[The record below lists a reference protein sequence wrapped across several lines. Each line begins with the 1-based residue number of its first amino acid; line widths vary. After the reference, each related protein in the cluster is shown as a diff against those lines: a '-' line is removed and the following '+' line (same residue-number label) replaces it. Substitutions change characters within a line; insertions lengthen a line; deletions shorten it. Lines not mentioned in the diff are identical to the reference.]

1 MIVPTI
7 PAVDDISSQLDRL
20 LAPSLKAQP
29 DNLEDVD
36 RLDWELWL
44 LLTLVLLSLLIV
56 FILNHAP
63 GLLPPVEMVFK
74 PADLEIYVDGL
85 TVLVL
90 LFCLYVAQKHKQL
103 RSLRVTLIKAEVTRE
118 RISQRL
124 SIIEVLYGISEEMT
138 SGGTSREAYT
148 SLLDSVRKTMDA
160 ESASLYLT
168 VSDRGDLSLVGFA
181 GEDSRRPAGRI
192 EMGEG
197 ITGRVAQSTESLLLT
212 RPFEAGYYQVMS
224 VIERE
229 YSHAMYVPLIIDGQ
243 VWGVLGVGTVQTVIE
258 YTDIDLKL
266 LQGFGNNMALA
277 LRKNDLIARF
287 QESLITNEETR
298 IQLIQAEKLAG
309 LAELMAGINHEL
321 NNPLSVIVG
330 NADLLLRQDLDDET
344 RERLGKMNDEALR
357 AKRLV
362 ENLLI
367 TARGEEVI
375 GKEVNLNEIV
385 QQAIALLRYQVSL
398 DDVRIETNLSDDL
411 PPSVLDPFQIQQL
424 IFNLVNNARQAM
436 LTTDRASRRIIVTT
450 EMVRGGAPDEAA
462 EESGPTVHL
471 QVRDSGPGIE
481 EQNLRRVF
489 DPFFTTKEVGSGTG
503 LGLSICFRIVQQF
516 DGSIT
521 AGNHPEGGGAVFD
534 IWLPASLGEPQPSIE
549 SPVEN
554 RVVERPSRMG
564 SVLLV
569 DDEENILDLMEE
581 AFRQAGHEVT
591 LTRNGQE
598 ALKHLLESGPPN
610 AIVLDL
616 KMPVMDGREFFSRL
630 TEELPTLTDRVLFL
644 TGDTLSNSARMFLTS
659 VGRPYLSKPFALDE
673 LVGSVEATMEW

>member
-287 QESLITNEETR
+287 
-298 IQLIQAEKLAG
+298 
-309 LAELMAGINHEL
+309 H
-321 NNPLSVIVG
+321 P
-330 NADLLLRQDLDDET
+330 
-344 RERLGKMNDEALR
+344 
-357 AKRLV
+357 
-362 ENLLI
+362 
-367 TARGEEVI
+367 
-375 GKEVNLNEIV
+375 
-385 QQAIALLRYQVSL
+385 
-398 DDVRIETNLSDDL
+398 
-411 PPSVLDPFQIQQL
+411 DP
-424 IFNLVNNARQAM
+424 V
-436 LTTDRASRRIIVTT
+436 
-450 EMVRGGAPDEAA
+450 
-462 EESGPTVHL
+462 
-471 QVRDSGPGIE
+471 GPG
-481 EQNLRRVF
+481 
-489 DPFFTTKEVGSGTG
+489 
-503 LGLSICFRIVQQF
+503 
-516 DGSIT
+516 
-521 AGNHPEGGGAVFD
+521 
-534 IWLPASLGEPQPSIE
+534 
-549 SPVEN
+549 
-554 RVVERPSRMG
+554 
-564 SVLLV
+564 
-569 DDEENILDLMEE
+569 
-581 AFRQAGHEVT
+581 
-591 LTRNGQE
+591 
-598 ALKHLLESGPPN
+598 
-610 AIVLDL
+610 
-616 KMPVMDGREFFSRL
+616 
-630 TEELPTLTDRVLFL
+630 
-644 TGDTLSNSARMFLTS
+644 
-659 VGRPYLSKPFALDE
+659 
-673 LVGSVEATMEW
+673 